1 LSVKYLIFIISL
13 LFVPHLS
20 IAQDSTHAGSVTKI
34 IRQINIYGNH
44 QTKSFVIL
52 SRLLIDTGT
61 VFDSTKLQDAKER
74 LKSTG
79 LFTRVDIF
87 PMEKK
92 DGVYLYVI
100 VYERFYFSLYDAGG
114 ELYGYK
120 YGDKD
125 IWWRLR
131 LGLEK
136 SNFRGRMET
145 LRTSFSFWDWRSFY
159 AYWQKPLLPSRFYT
173 GIGASVDYYPDE
185 LFPVNHTDFSA
196 RFTLGR
202 YFFKRSRAAFS
213 IIPRYRHNKTVV
225 NDSILD
231 SDKKYL
237 TFNTIRN
244 DSTFYSTKAYEVFST
259 IGWITDKRNH
269 FYDPSEGWLIS
280 ADVRTNQ
287 LSAGKSVPYYQLSSE
302 SRFYHRGFFQGNKVA
317 YRFGTVF
324 RNTNAGPL
332 NRLYY
337 GGDGSVRG
345 YYRQEIGGFIGS
357 KFLPANNSILFSTE
371 YRFTIYEFPEI
382 RLPLLASFSS
392 SLSSIKY
399 RLDGQFILDY
409 CRAGYDLDGLFSF
422 KSDKVESGTGIGFGV
437 RLQVPSLD
445 HGISCDLVFGQDPR
459 SGFGKIKFRSPM
471 LHTYIDMPY

>member
-1 LSVKYLIFIISL
+1 MIVKHIISVIFL

-20 IAQDSTHAGSVTKI
+20 PAQDSTHACSAPKI

-61 VFDSTKLQDAKER
+61 FFDSTKLTEAKER

-100 VYERFYFSLYDAGG
+100 VYERFYFSFYDAGG
-114 ELYGYK
+114 ELYGFK
-120 YGDKD
+120 YGNKD

-136 SNFRGRMET
+136 SNFRGRMEI

-173 GIGASVDYYPDE
+173 GVGASVDYYPDE
-185 LFPVNHTDFSA
+185 VFPVNHTDFSA

-202 YFFKRSRAAFS
+202 YFFKRSRAAIS
-213 IIPRYRHNKTVV
+213 IIPRYRHEKPVGDDSVLYSFSAYRANNIVH
-225 NDSILD
+225 NDSL
-231 SDKKYL
+231 L
-237 TFNTIRN
+237 
-244 DSTFYSTKAYEVFST
+244 YSIKAYEAYAT
-259 IGWITDKRNH
+259 IGWLTDRRNH
-269 FYDPSEGWLIS
+269 FYDPSSGWLVS
-280 ADVRTNQ
+280 ADLRTNQ
-287 LSAGKSVPYYQLSSE
+287 LYSGRSTPFYQLSSE
-302 SRFYHRGFFQGNKVA
+302 TRLYHRGFFHDNKVA
-317 YRFGTVF
+317 CRIGTVF

-337 GGDGSVRG
+337 GGEGSVRG
-345 YYRQEIGGFIGS
+345 YYRLEIGGFIGS

-382 RLPLLASFSS
+382 RLPLLANISS

-409 CRAGYDLDGLFSF
+409 CRTGYDLDGLFSF

-459 SGFGKIKFRSPM
+459 SGFGKIKFRSPVI
-471 LHTYIDMPY
+471 HTYIDMPY